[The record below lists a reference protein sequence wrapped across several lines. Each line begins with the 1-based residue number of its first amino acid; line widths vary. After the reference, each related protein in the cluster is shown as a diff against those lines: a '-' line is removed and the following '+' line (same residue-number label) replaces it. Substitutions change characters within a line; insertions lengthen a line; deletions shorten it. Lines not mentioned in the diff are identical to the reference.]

1 MQIQSETRK
10 KPTFRPWVFLV
21 IAFMLLIT
29 AWSTLIVIAI
39 RHSPERISIVQPQR

>member
-1 MQIQSETRK
+1 MNTPSEARK

-21 IAFMLLIT
+21 IAFLLLIT

-39 RHSPERISIVQPQR
+39 RHSPERVGIVQPAP